1 MTGPESSGPDPRG
14 QWIHTQLFGVS
25 LPSGSQLSLGE
36 GRTPLEDAEEL
47 GRALGIPRL
56 WLKREDHSPTGS
68 HKARCLS
75 LLCSALAASGGRQAV
90 ISSSGNAA
98 VAAAAYSS
106 LRGIRL
112 LSLVSPRTPRVK
124 LIQLRGYPGLI
135 VLSDQPVALL
145 HHAVDRWQLADL
157 RGSVN
162 PLAPNAYRGI
172 AAELV
177 ETGPPGAVFLFSS
190 SGASALGLAQGFDQL
205 LSPGDRPQLH
215 VVEGWPGGE
224 MTRPWYPG
232 ARSSSDPET
241 HLGEFGARRSRLA
254 PAVRRAVRRSGG
266 RGWRV
271 AAAEAAEIWAVA
283 RRHGLETS
291 WEGLA
296 ALAAMRRAAAD
307 GAVHRD
313 GIWIAVLTGDQ
324 AQLDLEESR
333 SDDPLLPV
341 AESEEELDRL
351 LEDARFDR
359 PDSA

>member
-1 MTGPESSGPDPRG
+1 MTGSEPSGPDPRG
-14 QWIHTQLFGVS
+14 QWIHAELFGIS
-25 LPSGSQLSLGE
+25 LPTGSQLSLGE
-36 GRTPLEDAEEL
+36 GLTQLQDAGEL

-56 WLKREDHSPTGS
+56 WLKREDLSPTGS

-75 LLCSALAASGGRQAV
+75 LLCSALVASGGRQAV

-145 HHAVDRWQLADL
+145 HHAVLHWSLEDL

-177 ETGPPGAVFLFSS
+177 ESGSPGAVFLFSS
-190 SGASALGLAQGFDQL
+190 SGASALGLAHGFEQL
-205 LSPGDRPQLH
+205 LAPQDRPQLH

-224 MTRPWYPG
+224 MTRSWYPG
-232 ARSSSDPET
+232 ARFPPDPGT
-241 HLGEFGARRSRLA
+241 QLGELGARRSRLA

-266 RGWRV
+266 RGWR
-271 AAAEAAEIWAVA
+271 
-283 RRHGLETS
+283 
-291 WEGLA
+291 
-296 ALAAMRRAAAD
+296 
-307 GAVHRD
+307 
-313 GIWIAVLTGDQ
+313 
-324 AQLDLEESR
+324 
-333 SDDPLLPV
+333 
-341 AESEEELDRL
+341 
-351 LEDARFDR
+351 
-359 PDSA
+359 